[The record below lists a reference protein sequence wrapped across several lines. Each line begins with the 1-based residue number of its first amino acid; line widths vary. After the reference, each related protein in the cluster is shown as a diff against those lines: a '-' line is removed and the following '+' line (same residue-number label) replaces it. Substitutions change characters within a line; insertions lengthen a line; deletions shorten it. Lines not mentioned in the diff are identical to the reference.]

1 MPPSIGRCLI
11 NKWVRVKGELEVATI
26 GPIAIHLQDWS
37 LFVYLIDLLNGFS
50 PHLLVGMVSSYRYV
64 REGVDETV
72 AKSEADGLHDA
83 IANKNL
89 QEHVI

>member
-1 MPPSIGRCLI
+1 M
-11 NKWVRVKGELEVATI
+11 KGELDVAKI

-37 LFVYLIDLLNGFS
+37 LFVHLIDLLNGFS
-50 PHLLVGMVSSYRYV
+50 LHLLVDMVSSYRYV
-64 REGVDETV
+64 REEVDETV

-89 QEHVI
+89 DQEHVI